1 MTKRILIV
9 DDDEDIC
16 KVMQIALEKFAGW
29 TALVAQSGQAGLFLA
44 KTQRLDAILLDVS
57 LPDIDGVELF
67 TQLQAD
73 VTTCSI
79 PVILLTAKILP
90 SDRQRFAQMAVAGVI
105 TKPFNPLNVW
115 TEIATILGWQ

>member
-9 DDDEDIC
+9 DDDQDIC
-16 KVMQIALEKFAGW
+16 KVMQLALEKFAGW
-29 TALVAQSGQAGLFLA
+29 TAIVAQSGQAGLFLA
-44 KTQRLDAILLDVS
+44 KTQCLDAILLDVS

-73 VTTCSI
+73 ATTCSI